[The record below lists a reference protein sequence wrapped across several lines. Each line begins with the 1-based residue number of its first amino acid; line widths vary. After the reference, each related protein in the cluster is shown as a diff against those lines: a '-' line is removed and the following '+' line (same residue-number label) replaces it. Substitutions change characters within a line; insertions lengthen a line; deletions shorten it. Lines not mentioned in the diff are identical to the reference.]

1 MKQNNNSFSG
11 IVKRL
16 FVGSLLVGV
25 GEILSA
31 FMIGGKHHSNIPK
44 EDELSQQQHQLPSTM
59 KVDKIIETDKHVKPI
74 IGWIV
79 LFFFVSAIT
88 IIAGVRTKKNI
99 NEFL

>member
-25 GEILSA
+25 GEVLSV
-31 FMIGGKHHSNIPK
+31 FMIGGRYHSNIPK
-44 EDELSQQQHQLPSTM
+44 EDEPSQRQHQLPSTM
-59 KVDKIIETDKHVKPI
+59 RIDKIIETNKHVKPI

-79 LFFFVSAIT
+79 LFFFVSAVT
-88 IIAGVRTKKNI
+88 MIAGARTKKI
-99 NEFL
+99 